1 MVLALVLV
9 GGHGT
14 LNEHSDQLTETQT
27 TATPG
32 ASRFLRDPAVLYQ
45 AGDQRVSLMTALEYL
60 AGSDADQLEPMSE
73 VAAATDTP
81 ATEQAPIVAPTEAPS
96 TPTRTPV
103 PKPTRTPEPQPT
115 SQPAPASVALGALI
129 SGHAT
134 SYGTAYNGHS
144 MGCGGVY
151 SSTDI
156 TIMAVSPAR
165 YREWPCGTR
174 VEVCG
179 PAGCIVVTRQD
190 ACPGCYATLVD
201 LSEAGNAAVC
211 GSPPHTCRVTLQVVG
226 GP

>member
-9 GGHGT
+9 GGQNATTGHT
-14 LNEHSDQLTETQT
+14 EYLTETQT

-32 ASRFLRDPAVLYQ
+32 ASRILRDPAVLY
-45 AGDQRVSLMTALEYL
+45 ATGDQRVSLMTALEYL
-60 AGSDADQLEPMSE
+60 ADSGTEQPEPEAE
-73 VAAATDTP
+73 VAP
-81 ATEQAPIVAPTEAPS
+81 ATATATEPVATVTPEKAP
-96 TPTRTPV
+96 PTRTPA
-103 PKPTRTPEPQPT
+103 PPPTRTPEPVTQ
-115 SQPAPASVALGALI
+115 SHSAPVAAAGALI

-134 SYGTAYNGHS
+134 SYGASYNGHS

-151 SSTDI
+151 SSSDI

-165 YREWPCGTR
+165 YREWPCGTQ
-174 VEVCG
+174 VQVCG

-190 ACPGCYATLVD
+190 ACPGCYANLVD

-211 GSPPHTCRVTLQVVG
+211 GSPPHTCRVTLQLVG

>member
-9 GGHGT
+9 GGQYEQ
-14 LNEHSDQLTETQT
+14 NELTDDLTEAQI

-32 ASRFLRDPAVLYQ
+32 ASRILRDPAILY
-45 AGDQRVSLMTALEYL
+45 ATGGERISLMTALEYL
-60 AGSDADQLEPMSE
+60 AGSEIESAETVAE
-73 VAAATDTP
+73 VASATSAPATDPVATVTP
-81 ATEQAPIVAPTEAPS
+81 AEMP
-96 TPTRTPV
+96 PTRTPA
-103 PKPTRTPEPQPT
+103 PSPTRTPEPVTQ
-115 SQPAPASVALGALI
+115 SQSVPVAAIGALI

-134 SYGTAYNGHS
+134 SYGASYNGHS

-151 SSTDI
+151 SSNDV

-174 VEVCG
+174 VQVCG

-190 ACPGCYATLVD
+190 ACPGCYANLVD

-211 GSPPHTCRVTLQVVG
+211 GSPPHTCRVTLQLVG
-226 GP
+226 P